1 MNKKIVIICL
11 GISIFLAAFLS
22 HGFAYTQKFN
32 IDSQREVENTK
43 YVFEKPY
50 AYPYKEAFLSTLNLL
65 RDWNVEIYLKDFDKG
80 IILAR
85 AYKNWNAPSDNFG
98 LYFYKVSDQ
107 ETRIVLRIAG
117 IVNADKIKD
126 IAEDVL
132 NSIEKEIQFIRK
144 SKE

>member
-1 MNKKIVIICL
+1 MNKKIVIIYF
-11 GISIFLAAFLS
+11 GINIFLAAFLPNS
-22 HGFAYTQKFN
+22 FANTQKFN
-32 IDSQREVENTK
+32 IDSQREVEDTK
-43 YVFEKPY
+43 YIFEKQY
-50 AYPYKEAFLSTLNLL
+50 AYAYKEAFLSTLNLL

-98 LYFYKVSDQ
+98 LYFYKVSEQ
-107 ETRIVLRIAG
+107 ETKIVLRIAG

-132 NSIEKEIQFIRK
+132 NSIEKEIQFIKK